1 MEDFAPVF
9 GSSRSFEDDDDEDNL
24 CDHVDASLD
33 GFATSGEQDLTD
45 GKRHRGH
52 YDSDRRNRREIAN
65 SNERKRM
72 QSINAG
78 FQSLRSIVCP
88 KMGEKLSKAAILKYA
103 AEFINSLMRDKQQL
117 IADKRHLEQVLTGV
131 EPGRRCHS
139 ISSSSISSSRLSPT
153 SFPSRKRWRDTESS
167 SSDEGIGFAST
178 DEVVVSSS
186 SSSKAVISELQ
197 RQVCD
202 LKQQLEMERN
212 RRLNVEMDRERLEQL
227 QRQAT
232 PQQTSNQTI
241 SSSSSISSS
250 ASDTSLSLDRVV
262 IVPPT
267 TTTTSLSS
275 KDIRHSAMWQRNL
288 ETIVEAI
295 RHIEGDSGLFTPPP
309 VPTQPERH
317 SEVAQME
324 LTPKKENI
332 HVAAPLT
339 EIQVHPVWLH
349 DLASQSFLSSPDAV
363 GILHPFHRQSLTVPS
378 S

>member
-1 MEDFAPVF
+1 MECCSLYLLCCINEALYNLQLLCCYAINLVVF
-9 GSSRSFEDDDDEDNL
+9 
-24 CDHVDASLD
+24 
-33 GFATSGEQDLTD
+33 
-45 GKRHRGH
+45 
-52 YDSDRRNRREIAN
+52 Y
-65 SNERKRM
+65 
-72 QSINAG
+72 
-78 FQSLRSIVCP
+78 FQ
-88 KMGEKLSKAAILKYA
+88 
-103 AEFINSLMRDKQQL
+103 
-117 IADKRHLEQVLTGV
+117 
-131 EPGRRCHS
+131 
-139 ISSSSISSSRLSPT
+139 
-153 SFPSRKRWRDTESS
+153 
-167 SSDEGIGFAST
+167 
-178 DEVVVSSS
+178 
-186 SSSKAVISELQ
+186 
-197 RQVCD
+197 
-202 LKQQLEMERN
+202 
-212 RRLNVEMDRERLEQL
+212 QL